1 MVFYGLV
8 NVCNSRKKPVILNEF
23 NVQDVMSCSG
33 KQCMP
38 TIL

>member
-1 MVFYGLV
+1 MVFYGVSKRL
-8 NVCNSRKKPVILNEF
+8 NSRKKPVILNEF